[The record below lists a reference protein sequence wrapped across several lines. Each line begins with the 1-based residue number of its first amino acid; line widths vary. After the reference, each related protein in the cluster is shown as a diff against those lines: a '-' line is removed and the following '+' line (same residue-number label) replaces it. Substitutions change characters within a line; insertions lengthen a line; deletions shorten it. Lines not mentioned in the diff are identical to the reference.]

1 MPEDPASSFGDVD
14 LGAVEDA
21 VGRALA
27 AAHGGTEDTGLSVIG
42 YGEISSVIGWPTDAP
57 AVACKR
63 LPEFPTG
70 AAASRYRERFEAYL
84 CLLVER
90 GVQPVRSEFH
100 TVAVARSDQVVGYV
114 LQPVLPSS
122 DLGPNVL
129 RSANPD
135 PGHPMLR
142 AVVDCVLQV
151 TDEHTGLDAQISN
164 WVHGMDGMDGLQYL
178 DVTTPMCFDDSGRIE
193 LDMDL
198 FLAAYP
204 WALRSAIGRFVAPGV
219 VAAYRDPRH
228 VLIDMTANL
237 IKERLSAW
245 IPAVLEVVN
254 DAVSPA
260 VTPDEVR
267 RYYRSDARLWEV
279 MLRLRRA
286 DRWWQRNVRRR
297 EYPFLLP
304 GRIER

>member
-1 MPEDPASSFGDVD
+1 MPEDPGTVFGGID
-14 LGAVEDA
+14 LGAVEEA

-27 AAHGGTEDTGLSVIG
+27 RPHRSSGDTRLLVLG

-57 AVACKR
+57 TVACKR
-63 LPEFPTG
+63 LPEFPSG

-84 CLLVER
+84 GLLVER
-90 GVQPVRSEFH
+90 GVQPVQSEFL
-100 TVAVARSDQVVGYV
+100 TVPSVRSDHVVGYV
-114 LQPVLPSS
+114 LQPVLAAS

-135 PGHPMLR
+135 PAHPMLP
-142 AVVDCVLQV
+142 AVVDSVMKV
-151 TDEHTGLDAQISN
+151 TDEHTGLDAQLSN
-164 WVHGMDGMDGLQYL
+164 WVQGVDGLRYL
-178 DVTTPMCFDDSGRIE
+178 DVTTPMCFDDAGRID
-193 LDMDL
+193 LDMGL

-204 WALRSAIGRFVAPGV
+204 WALRALIKRFVAPGV

-228 VLIDMTANL
+228 VLVDMTANL
-237 IKERLSAW
+237 IKERLPAW

-254 DAVSPA
+254 DAVAPS
-260 VTPDEVR
+260 VTRDEVE

-286 DRWWQRNVRRR
+286 DRWWQRNIRRR